1 MFSSI
6 WGNMCFFI
14 RVFSFE
20 MVFLFSGAALALCVP
35 TFGAFL
41 FLACWLP
48 VRSSWVGFGL
58 AGSGRAALGQG
69 SFWLFFW
76 VASLAPEMV
85 TWILPKCTKTNGFRA
100 IYAQRAARRIVAC
113 EPLCSESSCFLVCFC
128 EFGGHFLV
136 PNELV
141 GAQLGVSL
149 GVCSVLFRALC
160 GFFLGALD
168 WVVGWLAGSGWL
180 AGWPWLAGWL
190 AGSGWLADWLT
201 GWVAGLPAGQ

>member
-1 MFSSI
+1 MR
-6 WGNMCFFI
+6 FFI

-58 AGSGRAALGQG
+58 AGSGRAALDQG

-85 TWILPKCTKTNGFRA
+85 TWILPKCTKTNGFGA

-113 EPLCSESSCFLVCFC
+113 EPLCSESSCFLECFSN
-128 EFGGHFLV
+128 FGGHLLV
-136 PNELV
+136 QNELV
-141 GAQLGVSL
+141 GAQLGVSF
-149 GVCSVLFRALC
+149 GVSSVLFRALC

-168 WVVGWLAGSGWL
+168 
-180 AGWPWLAGWL
+180 
-190 AGSGWLADWLT
+190 
-201 GWVAGLPAGQ
+201 

>member
-6 WGNMCFFI
+6 WGNMRFFI
-14 RVFSFE
+14 RFFPFE

-58 AGSGRAALGQG
+58 AGSGRAALDQG

-76 VASLAPEMV
+76 VASLAPELV
-85 TWILPKCTKTNGFRA
+85 TWILPKCTKTNGFGA

-113 EPLCSESSCFLVCFC
+113 EPLCSESSCFLECFC
-128 EFGGHFLV
+128 EFWRALLEQNGLCSAD
-136 PNELV
+136 LR
-141 GAQLGVSL
+141 VSL
-149 GVCSVLFRALC
+149 GVSNV
-160 GFFLGALD
+160 
-168 WVVGWLAGSGWL
+168 
-180 AGWPWLAGWL
+180 
-190 AGSGWLADWLT
+190 
-201 GWVAGLPAGQ
+201 LPALTL

>member
-1 MFSSI
+1 MR
-6 WGNMCFFI
+6 FFI
-14 RVFSFE
+14 RVFSNE
-20 MVFLFSGAALALCVP
+20 MVFLFSAAALALCVP

-58 AGSGRAALGQG
+58 AGSGRAALDQG

-85 TWILPKCTKTNGFRA
+85 TWILPKCTKTNGFGA

-113 EPLCSESSCFLVCFC
+113 EPLCSESSCFLECFC
-128 EFGGHFLV
+128 NFGGHLLV
-136 PNELV
+136 QNELV
-141 GAQLGVSL
+141 GAELGVSF
-149 GVCSVLFRALC
+149 GVSTVLFRAFC

-168 WVVGWLAGSGWL
+168 WVVSWLAPLWPDLDGGSL
-180 AGWPWLAGWL
+180 WPGVSFESFF
-190 AGSGWLADWLT
+190 GPS
-201 GWVAGLPAGQ
+201 VA

>member
-1 MFSSI
+1 MRV
-6 WGNMCFFI
+6 FI

-58 AGSGRAALGQG
+58 AGSGRAALDQG

-85 TWILPKCTKTNGFRA
+85 TWILPKCTKTNGFGA

-113 EPLCSESSCFLVCFC
+113 EPLCSESSCFLECFSN
-128 EFGGHFLV
+128 FGGHLLV
-136 PNELV
+136 QNELV
-141 GAQLGVSL
+141 GAELGISF
-149 GVCSVLFRALC
+149 GISSVLFRALC

-168 WVVGWLAGSGWL
+168 WVVGWLAPLWPDLDEGSL
-180 AGWPWLAGWL
+180 WPGVSFESFF
-190 AGSGWLADWLT
+190 GPS
-201 GWVAGLPAGQ
+201 VA

>member
-1 MFSSI
+1 
-6 WGNMCFFI
+6 
-14 RVFSFE
+14 

-58 AGSGRAALGQG
+58 AGSGRAALDQG

-85 TWILPKCTKTNGFRA
+85 TWILPKCTKTNGFGA

-113 EPLCSESSCFLVCFC
+113 EPLCSESSCFLECFC
-128 EFGGHFLV
+128 EFWWAPFGTKWALWCEFDSFARRFQCFARTPFWSRFGLLCELQALLALWR
-136 PNELV
+136 PELV
-141 GAQLGVSL
+141 
-149 GVCSVLFRALC
+149 
-160 GFFLGALD
+160 
-168 WVVGWLAGSGWL
+168 AG
-180 AGWPWLAGWL
+180 P
-190 AGSGWLADWLT
+190 
-201 GWVAGLPAGQ
+201 

>member
-6 WGNMCFFI
+6 WGNMHVFI
-14 RVFSFE
+14 RFFSFE

-58 AGSGRAALGQG
+58 AGSGRAALDQG

-76 VASLAPEMV
+76 VATLAPEMV
-85 TWILPKCTKTNGFRA
+85 PWILPKCTKTNGFRT

-113 EPLCSESSCFLVCFC
+113 EPLCSESTCFLDCFC
-128 EFGGHFLV
+128 EFRWTPLV
-136 PNELV
+136 QNGLV
-141 GAQLGVSL
+141 GAKLGVSF
-149 GVCSVLFRALC
+149 GVSSVLFGALC

-180 AGWPWLAGWL
+180 AGPGSLAGWL
-190 AGSGWLADWLT
+190 WASFF
-201 GWVAGLPAGQ
+201 